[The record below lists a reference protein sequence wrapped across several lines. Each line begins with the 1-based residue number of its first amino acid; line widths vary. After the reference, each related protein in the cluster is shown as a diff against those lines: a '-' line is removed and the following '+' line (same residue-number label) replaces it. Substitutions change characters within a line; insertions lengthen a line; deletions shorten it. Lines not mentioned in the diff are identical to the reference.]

1 MIYSQIVTWTAFA
14 ILAMFHSLDKS
25 IFSTSLTRVMNHC
38 SAEVRQQQT
47 RPCRYDLLIDVV
59 ILNLDDDDD
68 GGGDL

>member
-1 MIYSQIVTWTAFA
+1 
-14 ILAMFHSLDKS
+14 
-25 IFSTSLTRVMNHC
+25 MNHC

-68 GGGDL
+68 DGGGDL